1 MNKIVDFM
9 GAFSDFMWGIPIAG
23 LIAVVAI
30 IITFYT
36 KGFQFRFFGKIIKN
50 TLGNLKDKGS
60 GETGTSPWRAACTS
74 IANTIGT
81 GNIVGVAVAI
91 GVGGPGAVFW
101 MWMVALFGMIIK
113 YAEVVLAVRYREPDA
128 LTGNY
133 VSGMNIIAKN
143 GLGKNWRWLAHA
155 FAFSC
160 MISMCVGLGIH
171 TNGFTDAITS
181 AFEVSPVV
189 IGIIIVIITALL
201 AFGGWKRIS
210 GFCEL
215 CVPVMTIIYI
225 VAGILVL
232 AFHIEAVPG
241 SLGLIFKAAFTGQA
255 AVGGFAGA
263 TLFAAFSNG
272 MARGVYSSAAGQG
285 LSPFT
290 HANADTEHPAKQGI
304 WAITEVF
311 IDTIVVC
318 TFTALVILC
327 TGEWETGAAG
337 SALVTAAFSSGL
349 GISHELSAIFVAVIL
364 LLFGF
369 SSMIT
374 DVYNGETTLAA
385 YFNTKSSRVIFKI
398 IALVFC
404 YFGCVGGLESA
415 YVLNDFFMAWMC
427 LFTVLIILLCRKE
440 LIKLTNEY
448 VDKYIRKNK

>member
-143 GLGKNWRWLAHA
+143 GLGKNWRLLAHA

-160 MISMCVGLGIH
+160 LISMCVGLGIH

-255 AVGGFAGA
+255 AVGGFAGDRK
-263 TLFAAFSNG
+263 S
-272 MARGVYSSAAGQG
+272 
-285 LSPFT
+285 
-290 HANADTEHPAKQGI
+290 
-304 WAITEVF
+304 
-311 IDTIVVC
+311 VV
-318 TFTALVILC
+318 
-327 TGEWETGAAG
+327 
-337 SALVTAAFSSGL
+337 
-349 GISHELSAIFVAVIL
+349 
-364 LLFGF
+364 
-369 SSMIT
+369 
-374 DVYNGETTLAA
+374 
-385 YFNTKSSRVIFKI
+385 
-398 IALVFC
+398 
-404 YFGCVGGLESA
+404 
-415 YVLNDFFMAWMC
+415 
-427 LFTVLIILLCRKE
+427 
-440 LIKLTNEY
+440 
-448 VDKYIRKNK
+448 